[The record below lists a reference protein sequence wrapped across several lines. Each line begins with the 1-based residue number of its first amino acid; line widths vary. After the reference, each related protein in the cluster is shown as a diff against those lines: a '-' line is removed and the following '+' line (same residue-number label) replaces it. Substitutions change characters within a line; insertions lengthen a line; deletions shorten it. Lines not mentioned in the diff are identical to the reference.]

1 MTQIELRIDS
11 GQIGA
16 VFRAVLLACK
26 HSNRITIEQT
36 KRTAAA
42 IVLQGKRGTENEKER
57 EREGKVVLCML
68 SRQLSME
75 FNKYICIECIELVEL
90 AKRASLACVPFQ
102 QLIRRHDATKRNEK
116 AASHKLK
123 ISSLLL

>member
-42 IVLQGKRGTENEKER
+42 IVLQGKRETGREKEK
-57 EREGKVVLCML
+57 GSAVH
-68 SRQLSME
+68 
-75 FNKYICIECIELVEL
+75 VEP
-90 AKRASLACVPFQ
+90 AIIKRIQ
-102 QLIRRHDATKRNEK
+102 
-116 AASHKLK
+116 
-123 ISSLLL
+123 